1 MAIDKNITMFIHWN
15 SVTRL
20 CYERQVEQGLTC
32 DGCPNLSF
40 CNTEPWNINPY
51 GIKNMKY
58 AMIQTLKNIGE
69 PK

>member
-1 MAIDKNITMFIHWN
+1 MAVDKNITMFIHWN
-15 SVTRL
+15 AVTRL
-20 CYERQVEQGLTC
+20 CYDRHVVQNLTC

-40 CNTEPWNINPY
+40 CNIQPWNKNPY
-51 GIKNMKY
+51 GIKNIKY

>member
-1 MAIDKNITMFIHWN
+1 MAIDKNITMFTHWN

-20 CYERQVEQGLTC
+20 CYERNMIC

-40 CNTEPWNINPY
+40 CNIQPWNKNPY
-51 GIKNMKY
+51 GIKNIKY
-58 AMIQTLKNIGE
+58 ATIQTLKNIGE